1 MKNIKWNLL
10 TGLLAVSLVMTIGKA
25 NGQFGTNA
33 RGNGKV
39 IKNERNVG
47 DFTAISIISSA
58 DIVVMQG
65 DNAAVMVET
74 DENLQEKVTTQVS
87 GGELEIGIKGNISR
101 VTKMTVYVTV
111 GNLQRVSIGGSGDVE
126 SKGVIRGNDLEI
138 LINGSGDVE
147 MDLQMKSV
155 VARINGSG
163 DVELSGIQGNLEL
176 FVNGSGDFEAD
187 GVRLDQCNITVNGS
201 GDVKLNGSAN
211 NVTLKQSAS
220 GDINLFNLKAND
232 VIADSHGSGEMVVTV
247 SGKLQVS
254 LYGSGDFTY
263 YGDPTSVSTSAKGS
277 GDVYHR

>member
-1 MKNIKWNLL
+1 MKKVQMNFLM
-10 TGLLAVSLVMTIGKA
+10 GLLIGSLLLMTNVVNA
-25 NGQFGTNA
+25 QFGTSA

-39 IKNERNVG
+39 VTNERNVS

-58 DIVVMQG
+58 DVVLTQG
-65 DNAAVMVET
+65 DKIAVIVET
-74 DENLQEKVTTQVS
+74 DENLQEKVTTKVS
-87 GGELEIGIKGNISR
+87 GGDLEIGIKGSISR

-111 GNLQRVSIGGSGDVE
+111 VNLQRVNISGSGDVD

-138 LINGSGDVE
+138 HINGSGDVE
-147 MDLQMKSV
+147 MDLQTKSV

-163 DVELSGIQGNLEL
+163 DIELSGIQGNLEL

-187 GVRLDQCNITVNGS
+187 GVRLDQCNISVNGS

-232 VIADSHGSGEMVVTV
+232 VVAESHGSGEMVVSV
-247 SGKLQVS
+247 SGKLKVS
-254 LYGSGDFTY
+254 LYGSGDLTY
-263 YGDPTSVSTSAKGS
+263 YGTPTSIDTSAKGS
-277 GDVYHR
+277 GDIYHR